1 MEYSAEDV
9 RKMLGESCYKMYERL
24 ESFISDNYIVN
35 QVWAKGGKY
44 GNACLRYSKSGK
56 TLCTVYL
63 REKQLGVWI
72 ILGRE
77 ERSRF
82 EAQNEMFSAEVRE
95 KYDCTQTFH
104 DGKWLMFD
112 VKDDSLFDEI
122 KMLLE
127 IKKKPN
133 KKPAE
138 KGI

>member
-1 MEYSAEDV
+1 MAERDIAMEYTTEDIMN
-9 RKMLGESCYKMYERL
+9 MLGGPCYRMYERL
-24 ESFISDNYIVN
+24 EGFISDNYNVN

-72 ILGRE
+72 ILGKE

-82 EAQNEMFSAEVRE
+82 EAQREKFSAEVQE

-104 DGKWLMFD
+104 DGK
-112 VKDDSLFDEI
+112 
-122 KMLLE
+122 
-127 IKKKPN
+127 
-133 KKPAE
+133 
-138 KGI
+138 

>member
-1 MEYSAEDV
+1 MEYTAEEIK
-9 RKMLGESCYKMYERL
+9 KMLGEQCYKMFERL
-24 ESFISDNYIVN
+24 DGFITDNYNVN
-35 QVWAKGGKY
+35 KVWAKGGKY

-63 REKQLGVWI
+63 REKQLGIWV
-72 ILGRE
+72 ILGKE
-77 ERSRF
+77 ERNRF
-82 EAQNEMFSAEVRE
+82 EAQKEQFSAEVRE

-112 VKDDSLFDEI
+112 VEDDSLSEEI
-122 KMLLE
+122 QLLLE
-127 IKKKPN
+127 IKKKSN